1 MTLTLTTVT
10 CHMFPAFGS
19 WWSLKLAS
27 VLPQVVSVPDRVYML
42 GSLLASLI
50 YPFLTLL
57 ILFVVDLGEWVGGR
71 TGVEGPGS
79 ARGWFGSSIACT

>member
-10 CHMFPAFGS
+10 CHMFPAFGP
-19 WWSLKLAS
+19 WWPLKLTSA
-27 VLPQVVSVPDRVYML
+27 LPKVVSVPDRVYML

-50 YPFLTLL
+50 YPILTLF

-71 TGVEGPGS
+71 TGVEGLGS
-79 ARGWFGSSIACT
+79 ARGWFSSSACT